1 MFMSFDS
8 VILNLSVHSEKIIQ
22 NKERD
27 VCPGVCGSII
37 YDSKQLEAFQLR
49 SGQINY
55 GTFTSY
61 SDEKY
66 NYEDVTTWKMNI
78 LCYIKKYTRKL

>member
-1 MFMSFDS
+1 MSFDS

-37 YDSKQLEAFQLR
+37 YNSKQLEAF
-49 SGQINY
+49 
-55 GTFTSY
+55 
-61 SDEKY
+61 
-66 NYEDVTTWKMNI
+66 
-78 LCYIKKYTRKL
+78 